1 MSIFDSPPLRITHRP
16 RRLRRTAAL
25 RNMAGEV
32 NLAPSDFVQPIFV
45 MEGKDTREPISSMPG
60 QARLSPD
67 LLAKEAKILQNL
79 GVTGIA
85 LFPKIPDDQK
95 DETGTG
101 STDLKGL
108 VPRAIDAIKQAA
120 PEIMVICDVALDPFT
135 STGQDGIVKDGEI
148 LNDVT
153 VAALVQQALCE
164 AKAGADIVAPSDM
177 MDGRV
182 GAIRQALDE
191 EGFEHVAILAYS
203 AKYASSF
210 YGPFRDALDSA
221 PRGGADKK
229 TYQMDPRNAR
239 EALHEIELDLAEG
252 ADMVMVKPALPYLD
266 IVRMVRDHTPVPV
279 AAYHVSGEY
288 AMLKAAA
295 EKGWLD
301 GDACMWEALTS
312 IKRAGADV
320 ILTYASREMCE
331 KHF

>member
-16 RRLRRTAAL
+16 RRLRRTNAL

-32 NLAPSDFVQPIFV
+32 CLQPSDLVQPIFV
-45 MEGKDTREPISSMPG
+45 MEGNQLSEPIASMPG
-60 QARLSPD
+60 QARLTTD
-67 LLAKEAKILQNL
+67 LLAKEAKILQDL
-79 GVTGIA
+79 GVPGIA

-101 STDLKGL
+101 STDPQGL
-108 VPRAIDAIKQAA
+108 IPRAIDAIKQAA
-120 PEIMVICDVALDPFT
+120 PDMMVICDVALDPFT

-182 GAIRQALDE
+182 GAIRTALDQ
-191 EGFEHVAILAYS
+191 EGYEHVAILAYS
-203 AKYASSF
+203 AKYASAF

-239 EALHEIELDLAEG
+239 EAIHEIELDLAEG

-266 IVRMVRDHTPVPV
+266 IVRLVREQTTVPV

-320 ILTYASREMCE
+320 ILTYAAREISE